1 MTEPNTAEDAARG
14 TAACIREDIEA
25 ATDPVQAAEDY
36 LQWQALDVNYLVT
49 PSGDVREVQ
58 LVVGVGGPHVEVHG
72 WIGSEHVT
80 VRAWSGRDR
89 AEVEVHAPALA
100 AELHVL
106 AEGWEYGTV
115 GRAVRS

>member
-1 MTEPNTAEDAARG
+1 MTEPNYADDAARG
-14 TAACIREDIEA
+14 TAACIREDVEA

-36 LQWQALDVNYLVT
+36 VQWQALDVNYLIT
-49 PSGDVREVQ
+49 SSGDVREVQ
-58 LVVGVGGPHVEVHG
+58 LVVGVGGPHVEVHC

-100 AELHVL
+100 AEVEIM
-106 AEGWEYGTV
+106 AEHWRDVTV
-115 GRAVRS
+115 TAVRS